1 MKERKDSYASK
12 HTVNN
17 SFMVIVQNVF
27 VCVCFTV
34 CVYSMCVFVFFPS
47 KEHFSKQNVLQ
58 LTKEEEN
65 LSKSQYRYRSII
77 K

>member
-1 MKERKDSYASK
+1 
-12 HTVNN
+12 
-17 SFMVIVQNVF
+17 MVTVQNVS
-27 VCVCFTV
+27 VCA
-34 CVYSMCVFVFFPS
+34 YMCGFCLFFS
-47 KEHFSKQNVLQ
+47 LKGHFSKQNVLQ

>member
-1 MKERKDSYASK
+1 MKEKKKQKNSYAWK
-12 HTVNN
+12 HTINN

-27 VCVCFTV
+27 F
-34 CVYSMCVFVFFPS
+34 CVFFDSPYFFS
-47 KEHFSKQNVLQ
+47 LKGHSSKQNVLQ

-65 LSKSQYRYRSII
+65 LSKSQYRYRRII